1 MKTKIARFFQI
12 FIILV
17 FLLGSA
23 NLQTVFAQDET
34 PVVTEPVVVVTEEV
48 VVEATEVITETLIVE
63 EGTGVPT
70 ETPTVNPTDHELEVI
85 ADAVDTILSSDLVLV
100 DALGNPLPLASIET
114 QQTLVSNDPWFEDPS
129 DSTKVIA
136 YQTNCD
142 SWIAPLPYTGG
153 KCIPTLTPIQDA
165 VDNAP
170 DGATIHIEA
179 ATFTERVSIENRV
192 LTLSGS
198 GPGTVLKAP
207 TTLGESDDKIK
218 GDDYYSLIYI
228 HNNSVVTLSNMLFD
242 GSGFPSLPDNSVFTG
257 ILIKD
262 SSANISNIT
271 VKNFSNSDSKILGAG
286 IVLDGIT
293 NSYVVT
299 VDNNSF
305 LNNEFGIF
313 DTGKTNNLYGIDN
326 IFLNNTTDTNLPILG
341 TNDTGKITI
350 CHATSSATNPYN
362 LITVA
367 QRLIVEKNK
376 DGECVPNGHGLHEDD
391 IIPAFTGDECSFA
404 GQGDQTI
411 LNNGCVVPAPA
422 ITVVKSITSSGPYVE
437 GSTITYSIVVTNTG
451 NVDLT
456 NVTVTDPKAVISGT
470 CSATTLAKEGGS
482 FTCTASHMVNEIDIA
497 SGLTYVNT
505 ATAKGTYAGVEYS
518 DDGEVTADLDI
529 LGCMDKTAINYD
541 QTATIDDG
549 SCIAPAPA
557 ITVVKS
563 ITSTGPYVLGD
574 TISYNIV
581 VTNTGNVTLNN
592 VSITDP
598 AAVLGTCPVTASLAV
613 GATKTCT
620 ATHIVTQADMDKG
633 SFSNTGTGDSDETAP
648 KDSTVET
655 TFTKSPAITVVKS
668 ITSTGPY
675 VLGDTIS
682 YNIVV
687 TNTGNVTLNNVSITD
702 PAAVL
707 GPCPV
712 TATLAVGATKTCT
725 ASHVVVAADVTSGS
739 FTNTGI
745 GDSDE
750 TTPVSSSVSSIIT
763 APTIIPPVIPVTGG
777 TPPALLIPVTGGQ
790 LIPVTGGTLI
800 VSGLGHSCMTY
811 NNGQVICWGLNASG
825 QVGDGTLLDQ
835 HKPVYVKDLE
845 GVLNLTAGSK
855 HTCALMI
862 DGEIW
867 CWGENSSGQLGNN
880 TVVNSNVP
888 VKVEGLPKKV
898 LAITAGE
905 EFTCAQMMNQ
915 DVWCWGKN
923 NLGQLNDG
931 TTTNQL
937 KPVKSKLNTMLA
949 QISGGQEFLLGSDFF
964 GSVNE
969 WAKVQAAA
977 VQQLAGSLSISAN
990 RWGDTGCAVDS
1001 DGSVKCWD
1009 SNLIST
1015 PIKNTLPAM
1024 EVGAGMEHN
1033 CVVNNDQTVSCW
1045 GVNLSGQLGNGSNT
1059 DSLTA
1064 TLVKNMSKVRAL
1076 GVGANHTCVLSG
1088 TNNAPMCWGENT
1100 FGQLGNDSTTNSN
1113 LPVFVILPAIQ

>member
-1 MKTKIARFFQI
+1 VSQADLDAGSVTNIA
-12 FIILV
+12 
-17 FLLGSA
+17 SA
-23 NLQTVFAQDET
+23 SNGQ
-34 PVVTEPVVVVTEEV
+34 VTS
-48 VVEATEVITETLIVE
+48 
-63 EGTGVPT
+63 
-70 ETPTVNPTDHELEVI
+70 PTD
-85 ADAVDTILSSDLVLV
+85 
-100 DALGNPLPLASIET
+100 
-114 QQTLVSNDPWFEDPS
+114 
-129 DSTKVIA
+129 
-136 YQTNCD
+136 
-142 SWIAPLPYTGG
+142 
-153 KCIPTLTPIQDA
+153 
-165 VDNAP
+165 
-170 DGATIHIEA
+170 
-179 ATFTERVSIENRV
+179 TE
-192 LTLSGS
+192 
-198 GPGTVLKAP
+198 
-207 TTLGESDDKIK
+207 
-218 GDDYYSLIYI
+218 
-228 HNNSVVTLSNMLFD
+228 
-242 GSGFPSLPDNSVFTG
+242 
-257 ILIKD
+257 
-262 SSANISNIT
+262 
-271 VKNFSNSDSKILGAG
+271 
-286 IVLDGIT
+286 
-293 NSYVVT
+293 
-299 VDNNSF
+299 
-305 LNNEFGIF
+305 
-313 DTGKTNNLYGIDN
+313 
-326 IFLNNTTDTNLPILG
+326 
-341 TNDTGKITI
+341 
-350 CHATSSATNPYN
+350 
-362 LITVA
+362 
-367 QRLIVEKNK
+367 
-376 DGECVPNGHGLHEDD
+376 
-391 IIPAFTGDECSFA
+391 
-404 GQGDQTI
+404 
-411 LNNGCVVPAPA
+411 
-422 ITVVKSITSSGPYVE
+422 
-437 GSTITYSIVVTNTG
+437 
-451 NVDLT
+451 
-456 NVTVTDPKAVISGT
+456 
-470 CSATTLAKEGGS
+470 
-482 FTCTASHMVNEIDIA
+482 
-497 SGLTYVNT
+497 T
-505 ATAKGTYAGVEYS
+505 ATA
-518 DDGEVTADLDI
+518 
-529 LGCMDKTAINYD
+529 
-541 QTATIDDG
+541 
-549 SCIAPAPA
+549 
-557 ITVVKS
+557 VKS
-563 ITSTGPYVLGD
+563 PALLIEKTVTSTGPYLLGS
-574 TISYNIV
+574 TISYNIE

-598 AAVLGTCPVTASLAV
+598 AAVLGTCPVTATLAV

-620 ATHIVTQADMDKG
+620 AT
-633 SFSNTGTGDSDETAP
+633 
-648 KDSTVET
+648 
-655 TFTKSPAITVVKS
+655 
-668 ITSTGPY
+668 
-675 VLGDTIS
+675 
-682 YNIVV
+682 
-687 TNTGNVTLNNVSITD
+687 
-702 PAAVL
+702 
-707 GPCPV
+707 
-712 TATLAVGATKTCT
+712 
-725 ASHVVVAADVTSGS
+725 HVVVAADVTSGS

-750 TTPVSSSVSSIIT
+750 TTPVTSSVSSIIT

-888 VKVEGLPKKV
+888 VKVEGLPDKV

-990 RWGDTGCAVDS
+990 RWGDTGCAVAS

-1015 PIKNTLPAM
+1015 PIKDTLPAM

-1113 LPVFVILPAIQ
+1113 LPVYVILPAIQ

>member
-1 MKTKIARFFQI
+1 VEQIAKPAVSVVGFFNWYSYWLGLGENMKTKIARFFQI

-23 NLQTVFAQDET
+23 NLQPVFAQDET
-34 PVVTEPVVVVTEEV
+34 PVVTEPVVIITDNPEGDVTEEPTLETEV
-48 VVEATEVITETLIVE
+48 PVVEVAATEVPF
-63 EGTGVPT
+63 VPT
-70 ETPTVNPTDHELEVI
+70 EVVTVEPSEPPQESEDLAEIVT
-85 ADAVDTILSSDLVLV
+85 ALSSEGIQITGVNGDL
-100 DALGNPLPLASIET
+100 LPLASQDTADALTNGDPYFVRGSTTYYFI
-114 QQTLVSNDPWFEDPS
+114 QSGACPGSSVLDVNCFVS
-129 DSTKVIA
+129 
-136 YQTNCD
+136 
-142 SWIAPLPYTGG
+142 
-153 KCIPTLTPIQDA
+153 PTP
-165 VDNAP
+165 
-170 DGATIHIEA
+170 IEA
-179 ATFTERVSIENRV
+179 AIAMYKSPLLPTPAVGENIITVLPGNYIDHVVIDVTGLTLMGIPGSIMGADPTAPVLTGTSGPGITILAKGVTISGFAITGYDTGVYIDVASSGNNNINITNNTITGNDIGIQISKDTGSPGITISNNLIFGNLLYGLVNNESNNVQFIDAPNNYWGCPTGPVVAAIDKKDDLIHYYQFDADGSGKDMGLVKPVGCELVGGQEALWDFQIKTNDWSPYKINLDTFVPCPPGQVLEGDVCITPTPALSIVKTVTPSTYDEVGDV
-192 LTLSGS
+192 LSYSYVVKNVGNVTLSG
-198 GPGTVLKAP
+198 P
-207 TTLGESDDKIK
+207 
-218 GDDYYSLIYI
+218 
-228 HNNSVVTLSNMLFD
+228 F
-242 GSGFPSLPDNSVFTG
+242 
-257 ILIKD
+257 
-262 SSANISNIT
+262 
-271 VKNFSNSDSKILGAG
+271 
-286 IVLDGIT
+286 
-293 NSYVVT
+293 
-299 VDNNSF
+299 
-305 LNNEFGIF
+305 
-313 DTGKTNNLYGIDN
+313 
-326 IFLNNTTDTNLPILG
+326 
-341 TNDTGKITI
+341 
-350 CHATSSATNPYN
+350 
-362 LITVA
+362 
-367 QRLIVEKNK
+367 
-376 DGECVPNGHGLHEDD
+376 
-391 IIPAFTGDECSFA
+391 
-404 GQGDQTI
+404 
-411 LNNGCVVPAPA
+411 
-422 ITVVKSITSSGPYVE
+422 
-437 GSTITYSIVVTNTG
+437 
-451 NVDLT
+451 
-456 NVTVTDPKAVISGT
+456 TVTDDKATAT
-470 CSATTLAKEGGS
+470 CPATATLAPNATI
-482 FTCTASHMVNEIDIA
+482 TCTASYSVKQADLDAGSVTNIA
-497 SGLTYVNT
+497 SASNGTVTSPTDTET
-505 ATAKGTYAGVEYS
+505 ATA
-518 DDGEVTADLDI
+518 
-529 LGCMDKTAINYD
+529 
-541 QTATIDDG
+541 
-549 SCIAPAPA
+549 
-557 ITVVKS
+557 VKS
-563 ITSTGPYVLGD
+563 PALLIEKTVTSTGPYLLGS
-574 TISYNIV
+574 TISYNIE

-598 AAVLGTCPVTASLAV
+598 AAVLGTCPVTATLAV

-620 ATHIVTQADMDKG
+620 AT
-633 SFSNTGTGDSDETAP
+633 
-648 KDSTVET
+648 
-655 TFTKSPAITVVKS
+655 
-668 ITSTGPY
+668 
-675 VLGDTIS
+675 
-682 YNIVV
+682 
-687 TNTGNVTLNNVSITD
+687 
-702 PAAVL
+702 
-707 GPCPV
+707 
-712 TATLAVGATKTCT
+712 
-725 ASHVVVAADVTSGS
+725 HVVVAADVTSGS

-750 TTPVSSSVSSIIT
+750 TTPVTSSVSSIIT

-888 VKVEGLPKKV
+888 VKVEGLPDKV

-990 RWGDTGCAVDS
+990 RWGDTGCAVAS

-1015 PIKNTLPAM
+1015 PIKDTLPAM

-1113 LPVFVILPAIQ
+1113 LPVYVILPAIQ

>member
-1 MKTKIARFFQI
+1 MKTKFARFIQI
-12 FIILV
+12 FIVLV
-17 FLLGSA
+17 FLLGSV
-23 NLQTVFAQDET
+23 NLTTVFAQDEE
-34 PVVTEPVVVVTEEV
+34 PTEPVAAEGI
-48 VVEATEVITETLIVE
+48 VVEATEVITEAPIVVE
-63 EGTGVPT
+63 ETAVPT
-70 ETPTVNPTDHELEVI
+70 EAPVVEKETAVSTEAPAAEEEKIAEVVKALAEEEVVLMNENGQPIAMGSAEAAEVI
-85 ADAVDTILSSDLVLV
+85 ANA
-100 DALGNPLPLASIET
+100 
-114 QQTLVSNDPWFEDPS
+114 DPWFIDPS
-129 DSTKVIA
+129 DSTQVIA
-136 YQTNCD
+136 YQVDCTG
-142 SWIAPLPYTGG
+142 WVPPAPYTGG
-153 KCIPTLTPIQDA
+153 VCNVSSTPIQSAIDA
-165 VDNAP
+165 AP
-170 DGATIHIEA
+170 EGATVNLVG
-179 ATFTERVSIENRV
+179 TFNETVIITKSIILDGGGVTTIAPLTIPSTNGTE
-192 LTLSGS
+192 T
-198 GPGTVLKAP
+198 TV
-207 TTLGESDDKIK
+207 GV
-218 GDDYYSLIYI
+218 IYI
-228 HNNSVVTLSNMLFD
+228 D
-242 GSGFPSLPDNSVFTG
+242 GSGSDTVVHVVLKDLLIDGINLDGSYDPGITTIAGVYVNDAEMEIINTAIKNFLSENGLTGVDVVFEDNSA
-257 ILIKD
+257 L
-262 SSANISNIT
+262 
-271 VKNFSNSDSKILGAG
+271 VKLFPLASMA
-286 IVLDGIT
+286 T
-293 NSYVVT
+293 
-299 VDNNSF
+299 
-305 LNNEFGIF
+305 
-313 DTGKTNNLYGIDN
+313 KTKN
-326 IFLNNTTDTNLPILG
+326 
-341 TNDTGKITI
+341 ITI

-362 LITVA
+362 LITVDESS
-367 QRLIVEKNK
+367 IVVKK
-376 DGECVPNGHGLHEDD
+376 HGKCVLTGHGLDKDD

-411 LNNGCVVPAPA
+411 LANGCVVPAPAIDVVKSITSSGPYVEGSTITYSIVVTNTGNVDLTDVTVTDPNAVISGTCSATTLAKEGGSFTCTASHMVNATDIASGLTYVNTATAKGTYAGVEYSDDGEVTAELDIYGCMDETALNYDESATIDDKTCVYAAPA

-456 NVTVTDPKAVISGT
+456 NVTVTDPNAVISGT
-470 CSATTLAKEGGS
+470 CSEATLAKAGGS
-482 FTCTASHMVNEIDIA
+482 FTCSASHVVSATDIEA
-497 SGLTYVNT
+497 GLTYVNT
-505 ATAKGTYAGVEYS
+505 ATAKGTYAGGDYS
-518 DDGEVTADLDI
+518 DDGDVTANLDI
-529 LGCMDKTAINYD
+529 YGCMDETAINYNED
-541 QTATIDDG
+541 ATLADD

-557 ITVVKS
+557 ITAVKS
-563 ITSTGPYVLGD
+563 ITSTGPYLLGS

-581 VTNTGNVTLNN
+581 VTNTGNVTLHN
-592 VSITDP
+592 VSISDP
-598 AAVLGTCPVTASLAV
+598 AAILGVCPITIELAV

-620 ATHIVTQADMDKG
+620 AT
-633 SFSNTGTGDSDETAP
+633 
-648 KDSTVET
+648 
-655 TFTKSPAITVVKS
+655 
-668 ITSTGPY
+668 
-675 VLGDTIS
+675 
-682 YNIVV
+682 
-687 TNTGNVTLNNVSITD
+687 
-702 PAAVL
+702 
-707 GPCPV
+707 
-712 TATLAVGATKTCT
+712 
-725 ASHVVVAADVTSGS
+725 HVVVAADVTSGS

-750 TTPVSSSVSSIIT
+750 TAPVSSSVSSIIT

-800 VSGLGHSCMTY
+800 VSGIGHSCMTY

-888 VKVEGLPKKV
+888 VKVEGLPDKV

-949 QISGGQEFLLGSDFF
+949 QISGGQGLLLGSDFF

-990 RWGDTGCAVDS
+990 RWGDTGCAVAS

-1009 SNLIST
+1009 SNLISAA
-1015 PIKNTLPAM
+1015 IKDTLPAM
-1024 EVGAGMEHN
+1024 EVGAGMEHS

-1045 GVNLSGQLGNGSNT
+1045 GANLSGQLGNGSNT
-1059 DSLTA
+1059 DSLSA

-1088 TNNAPMCWGENT
+1088 TNNTPMCWGENT

-1113 LPVFVILPAIQ
+1113 LPVYVILPAIQ

>member
-23 NLQTVFAQDET
+23 NLQPVFAQDET
-34 PVVTEPVVVVTEEV
+34 PVVTEPVVIITDNPEGDVTEEPTLETEV
-48 VVEATEVITETLIVE
+48 PVVEVAATEVPF
-63 EGTGVPT
+63 VPT
-70 ETPTVNPTDHELEVI
+70 EVVTVEPSEPPQESEDLAEIVT
-85 ADAVDTILSSDLVLV
+85 ALSSEGIQITGVNGDL
-100 DALGNPLPLASIET
+100 LPLASQDTADALTNGDPYFVRGSTTYYFI
-114 QQTLVSNDPWFEDPS
+114 QSGACPGSSVLDVNCFVS
-129 DSTKVIA
+129 
-136 YQTNCD
+136 
-142 SWIAPLPYTGG
+142 
-153 KCIPTLTPIQDA
+153 PTP
-165 VDNAP
+165 
-170 DGATIHIEA
+170 IEA
-179 ATFTERVSIENRV
+179 AIAMYKSPLLPTPAVGENIITVLPGNYIDHVVIDVTGLTLMGIPGSIMGADPTAPVLTGTSGPGITILAKGVTISGFAITGYDTGVYIDVASSGNNNINITNNTITGNDIGIQISKDTGSPGITISNNLIFGNLLYGLVNNESNNVQFIDAPNNYWGCPTGPVVAAIDKKDDLIHYYQFDADGSGKDMGLVKPVGCELVGGQEALWDFQIKTNDWSPYKINLDTFVPCPPGQVLEGDVCITPTPALSIVKTVTPSTYDEVGDV
-192 LTLSGS
+192 LSYSYVVKNVGNVTLSG
-198 GPGTVLKAP
+198 P
-207 TTLGESDDKIK
+207 
-218 GDDYYSLIYI
+218 
-228 HNNSVVTLSNMLFD
+228 F
-242 GSGFPSLPDNSVFTG
+242 
-257 ILIKD
+257 
-262 SSANISNIT
+262 
-271 VKNFSNSDSKILGAG
+271 
-286 IVLDGIT
+286 
-293 NSYVVT
+293 
-299 VDNNSF
+299 
-305 LNNEFGIF
+305 
-313 DTGKTNNLYGIDN
+313 
-326 IFLNNTTDTNLPILG
+326 
-341 TNDTGKITI
+341 
-350 CHATSSATNPYN
+350 
-362 LITVA
+362 
-367 QRLIVEKNK
+367 
-376 DGECVPNGHGLHEDD
+376 
-391 IIPAFTGDECSFA
+391 
-404 GQGDQTI
+404 
-411 LNNGCVVPAPA
+411 
-422 ITVVKSITSSGPYVE
+422 
-437 GSTITYSIVVTNTG
+437 
-451 NVDLT
+451 
-456 NVTVTDPKAVISGT
+456 TVTDDKATAT
-470 CSATTLAKEGGS
+470 CPATATLAPNATI
-482 FTCTASHMVNEIDIA
+482 TCTASYSVKQADLDAGSVTNIA
-497 SGLTYVNT
+497 SASNGTVTSPTDTET
-505 ATAKGTYAGVEYS
+505 ATAEQSRGLSIVKTVTPSTYDEVGDVLSYS
-518 DDGEVTADLDI
+518 YVVKNVGNVTLSGPFTVTDDKATATCPATATLAPNATITCTASYSVSQADLDAGSVTNI
-529 LGCMDKTAINYD
+529 ASASNGQVTSPTDTE
-541 QTATIDDG
+541 TAT
-549 SCIAPAPA
+549 A
-557 ITVVKS
+557 VKS
-563 ITSTGPYVLGD
+563 PALLIEKTVTSTGPYLLGS
-574 TISYNIV
+574 TISYNIE

-598 AAVLGTCPVTASLAV
+598 AAVLGTCPVTATLAV

-620 ATHIVTQADMDKG
+620 AT
-633 SFSNTGTGDSDETAP
+633 
-648 KDSTVET
+648 
-655 TFTKSPAITVVKS
+655 
-668 ITSTGPY
+668 
-675 VLGDTIS
+675 
-682 YNIVV
+682 
-687 TNTGNVTLNNVSITD
+687 
-702 PAAVL
+702 
-707 GPCPV
+707 
-712 TATLAVGATKTCT
+712 
-725 ASHVVVAADVTSGS
+725 HVVVAADVTSGS

-750 TTPVSSSVSSIIT
+750 TTPVTSSVSSIIT

-888 VKVEGLPKKV
+888 VKVEGLPDKV

-990 RWGDTGCAVDS
+990 RWGDTGCAVAS

-1015 PIKNTLPAM
+1015 PIKDTLPAM

-1113 LPVFVILPAIQ
+1113 LPVYVILPAIQ